1 MVGIGLEIPW
11 SFAYMLLPLV
21 SWLVPSWPHL
31 MLAISLPVLL
41 LVMLLLVPGL
51 APESPRWLL
60 AMGRSQEAKE
70 ILDKAAQVNGREV
83 KEAMNMEVKEPQ
95 VEASQGNFL
104 DLFKSRGLLRST
116 LIMYYL
122 FFTNSFVY
130 YGLTLNSGSLIPGN
144 LHYNI
149 IVGGLLEILANVFT
163 IFAFIYL
170 GRRISVCAS
179 MAIGK
184 EHLWKSMPKF
194 LLQSMTLENDIL
206 VPWLP

>member
-184 EHLWKSMPKF
+184 EHLW
-194 LLQSMTLENDIL
+194 
-206 VPWLP
+206 